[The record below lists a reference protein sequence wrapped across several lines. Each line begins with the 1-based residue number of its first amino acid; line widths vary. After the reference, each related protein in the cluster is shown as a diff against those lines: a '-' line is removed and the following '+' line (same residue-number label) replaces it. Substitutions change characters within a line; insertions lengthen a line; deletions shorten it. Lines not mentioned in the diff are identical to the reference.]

1 MNDLPSDVEAYS
13 RSPEF
18 NQDTLPAALRKQ
30 HSTKAGTWALIHVL
44 EGRLTYRIYN
54 PPNETVLEPGKPGV
68 VRPEQSHEVAPASTP
83 MRMYV
88 EFYARKNPETRR
100 RHDRQYRLVL

>member
-1 MNDLPSDVEAYS
+1 MTGLPKDVVAYS

-18 NQDTLPAALRKQ
+18 TETTLPAALRRQ

-44 EGRLTYRIYN
+44 EGEVVYRIYD
-54 PPNETVLEPGKPGV
+54 PASEMTLAPATPGI
-68 VRPEQSHEVAPASTP
+68 VRPEQLHEVEPIGP

-88 EFYARKNPETRR
+88 EFYAAPKRK
-100 RHDRQYRLVL
+100 

>member
-1 MNDLPSDVEAYS
+1 MDSSRPDHTAMNDLPPDVQAYS

-44 EGRLTYRIYN
+44 EGKLTYRIYE
-54 PPNETVLEPGKPGV
+54 PPSETVLEPGKPGV
-68 VRPEQSHEVAPASTP
+68 VQPEQLHEVAPASAP

-88 EFYARKNPETRR
+88 EFYAAKKT
-100 RHDRQYRLVL
+100 

>member
-1 MNDLPSDVEAYS
+1 MTGLPRDLEAYS

-44 EGRLTYRIYN
+44 EGRLIYRIYE
-54 PPNETVLEPGKPGV
+54 PPEETVLEPGTPGI
-68 VRPEQSHEVAPASTP
+68 VRPQRLHEVEPAIAP

-88 EFYARKNPETRR
+88 EFYRTKTG
-100 RHDRQYRLVL
+100 

>member
-1 MNDLPSDVEAYS
+1 MNSLPSGVEAYG

-18 NQDTLPAALRKQ
+18 DQDSLPAALRLH

-44 EGRLTYRIYN
+44 EGRLIYRIYE
-54 PPNETVLEPGKPGV
+54 PASETVLEPGTPGV
-68 VRPEQSHEVAPASTP
+68 VRPEQLHEVEPASTP

-88 EFYARKNPETRR
+88 EFYRR
-100 RHDRQYRLVL
+100 R

>member
-1 MNDLPSDVEAYS
+1 MSGLPPGLEAYS

-18 NQDTLPAALRKQ
+18 DQETLPAALRRQ

-44 EGRLTYRIYN
+44 EGRLIYRIYE
-54 PPNETVLEPGKPGV
+54 PPCEAVLEPGTPGV
-68 VRPEQSHEVAPASTP
+68 VRPAQLHEVEPASTP

-88 EFYARKNPETRR
+88 EFYVAKKE
-100 RHDRQYRLVL
+100 

>member
-1 MNDLPSDVEAYS
+1 MKALPEDVVAYR

-18 NQDTLPAALRKQ
+18 DQDTLPAALRSR

-44 EGRLTYRIYN
+44 EGRLIYRIHE
-54 PPNETVLEPGKPGV
+54 PSSETILEPGTPGV
-68 VRPEQSHEVAPASTP
+68 VRPEQLHEVAPASIP

-88 EFYARKNPETRR
+88 EFYAAPKT
-100 RHDRQYRLVL
+100 

>member
-18 NQDTLPAALRKQ
+18 NQDTLPAAIRKQ
-30 HSTKAGTWALIHVL
+30 HSTKAGTWALIQVL
-44 EGRLTYRIYN
+44 EGHHTYRIYN

-88 EFYARKNPETRR
+88 EFYAAKKP
-100 RHDRQYRLVL
+100 

>member
-1 MNDLPSDVEAYS
+1 MNRLPPDVAAYS

-18 NQDTLPAALRKQ
+18 NQHTLPAALRRQ

-44 EGRLTYRIYN
+44 EGRLIYRIYE
-54 PPNETVLEPGKPGV
+54 PPSETVLEPGIPGV
-68 VRPEQSHEVAPASTP
+68 VWPEQLHEVEPAVTP

-88 EFYARKNPETRR
+88 EFYAANGT
-100 RHDRQYRLVL
+100 

>member
-1 MNDLPSDVEAYS
+1 MNDLPADVEAYS

-18 NQDTLPAALRKQ
+18 DQDTLPAALRKQ

-44 EGRLTYRIYN
+44 EGKLTYRIYE
-54 PPNETVLEPGKPGV
+54 PPSETVLEPGKPGV
-68 VRPEQSHEVAPASTP
+68 VRPEQLHDVAPASTP

-88 EFYARKNPETRR
+88 EFYAARKR
-100 RHDRQYRLVL
+100 